1 MGSEEPIKT
10 TVEELRKLL
19 EIRNFVGEA
28 IVTEDK
34 LLIPVM
40 RMGVGFGV
48 GAGEGNSPTGQG
60 GGKGSGAGAAA
71 GVEPVAMVVVTKG
84 VTGPEGI
91 RVLNLTSGGTM
102 SKVIGEL
109 GMVIT
114 DVMKE
119 GGSMMKERQK
129 SKMEKREIKEM
140 KEKKSKKVEVEEPE

>member
-1 MGSEEPIKT
+1 MSSHEHIKT

-48 GAGEGNSPTGQG
+48 GSGEGNSPTGQG

-71 GVEPVAMVVVTKG
+71 GVEPVSMVVVTKG

-91 RVLNLTSGGTM
+91 RVLNLTSGGTT
-102 SKVIGEL
+102 SKLIGEL
-109 GMVIT
+109 GTVIT

-129 SKMEKREIKEM
+129 AKMEKKEA
-140 KEKKSKKVEVEEPE
+140 KEEKAQKVEVEESE

>member
-19 EIRNFVGEA
+19 EIRNFVGDA
-28 IVTEDK
+28 IETEDK

-48 GAGEGNSPTGQG
+48 GSGEGTNPTQG
-60 GGKGSGAGAAA
+60 GGKGTGAGAAA
-71 GVEPVAMVVVTKG
+71 GVEPVSMVVVTKG

-91 RVLNLTSGGTM
+91 RVLNLTSGGAM

-109 GMVIT
+109 GTVVT

-119 GGSMMKERQK
+119 GGAMMKERRK
-129 SKMEKREIKEM
+129 SKT
-140 KEKKSKKVEVEEPE
+140 EKKEVPQKEAQKVDIEEVD